1 MTDKIE
7 RNVDQA
13 SYYIEL
19 LDMLQ
24 SKTKGN
30 VSEYKEQMLINTV
43 SELKMNF
50 IDEQKNTNSPVVIKE
65 QKSEDSTGEEE

>member
-30 VSEYKEQMLINTV
+30 VSEYEEQMLINTV

-50 IDEQKNTNSPVVIKE
+50 IDEQKNTNSPAVTKE
-65 QKSEDSTGEEE
+65 QESEDSEGEEE

>member
-7 RNVDQA
+7 RNFDQA

-30 VSEYKEQMLINTV
+30 VSKYKEQMLINTV
-43 SELKMNF
+43 SEFKMNF
-50 IDEQKNTNSPVVIKE
+50 IDEQKNANSTAMAKDQE
-65 QKSEDSTGEEE
+65 SEDSTGEEE

>member
-30 VSEYKEQMLINTV
+30 VSKYKEQMLINTV
-43 SELKMNF
+43 SEFKMNF
-50 IDEQKNTNSPVVIKE
+50 IDEQKNANST
-65 QKSEDSTGEEE
+65 DG

>member
-7 RNVDQA
+7 RNFDQA

-43 SELKMNF
+43 SEFL
-50 IDEQKNTNSPVVIKE
+50 
-65 QKSEDSTGEEE
+65 